1 MADFTVYGYQ
11 CCPVPIPAS
20 DKGEIVHEVFQKL
33 SMEAK
38 EKADANM
45 KIHQQII
52 DDILTKDAAELFNSQ
67 RTGKQGKLENCLA
80 FQWNNKPYPFIT
92 LLPKEGEIGNGI
104 YVLRI
109 AKLGRRI
116 REEHWRKIIDRNEP
130 SALVIIDN
138 RFDQQRILIEH
149 KSEWGSTDAVRNV
162 LRGALDKILRDKY
175 HLSIRIEP
183 VWQKSDFWVALR
195 KYEGCIQNVEFDV
208 GYPNMGRTGN
218 KLLQGIKDECKEM
231 FASPT
236 MKFSVPK
243 EAIKRKKKK
252 KGEPQEPALSLNLDP
267 DYQDGLMGE
276 LWENCRQNGRTA
288 KLTLINKRIISFGRK
303 PKSIVNKMS
312 DEERKAYE
320 ENHTQMYSTSTITFS
335 DNVSN
340 FNGQDNLF
348 ADIKKEIEDGM
359 TALSTRNE

>member
-11 CCPVPIPAS
+11 CCPVPVPVPG
-20 DKGEIVHEVFQKL
+20 KGEIIHEEFQRL
-33 SMEAK
+33 SLEAK
-38 EKADANM
+38 DKADANM
-45 KIHQQII
+45 LIHQQII
-52 DDILTKDAAELFNSQ
+52 DDILTKDAAELFRSKKE
-67 RTGKQGKLENCLA
+67 GKQGKLEDCLA
-80 FQWNNKPYPFIT
+80 FQWNSKIYPFIT
-92 LLPKEGEIGNGI
+92 LLPKEGEMGNCI

-109 AKLGRRI
+109 AKLGKKI
-116 REEHWRKIIDRNEP
+116 REVSWQKIVDRNEP

-138 RFDQQRILIEH
+138 RHDQQRILIEH

-162 LRGALDKILRDKY
+162 LRGALDKILREKY
-175 HLSIRIEP
+175 HLTIRIEP

-195 KYEGCIQNVEFDV
+195 KHEGSIQDVEFDV

-243 EAIKRKKKK
+243 EAKKRKKRK
-252 KGEPQEPALSLNLDP
+252 KGEPQEPAPALYLDP

-288 KLTLINKRIISFGRK
+288 KLTLTNKRVICFGRK
-303 PKSIVNKMS
+303 PLSVVNKMN

-320 ENHTQMYSTSTITFS
+320 RDHTQMYSTSTISFS
-335 DNVSN
+335 ENVSK
-340 FNGQDNLF
+340 FDGQDNLF
-348 ADIKKEIEDGM
+348 AEIKKDIEDGL